1 MLLCTLRLA
10 SQNYASQS
18 FAPAGAKKFKIIFR
32 RDLCVAKNS
41 SQPANVNFGSEA
53 AKTLRC
59 SRLQI
64 LSSIETGFAG
74 FHA

>member
-18 FAPAGAKKFKIIFR
+18 FAPAGAKKFKI
-32 RDLCVAKNS
+32 
-41 SQPANVNFGSEA
+41 
-53 AKTLRC
+53 
-59 SRLQI
+59 
-64 LSSIETGFAG
+64 LSSMETGFAG